1 MENIIVNA
9 VHLRNPYELSLGKE
23 EKMSEIISFIQNH
36 WDELL
41 AIIGGVVSVA
51 SIIVKL
57 TPTTKDDNVLNTI
70 INFLAKLSIVNTSL
84 DQKKIDNAK

>member
-1 MENIIVNA
+1 MI
-9 VHLRNPYELSLGKE
+9 
-23 EKMSEIISFIQNH
+23 EIISFIQNH

-41 AIIGGVVSVA
+41 AIIGGVVSIA

>member
-1 MENIIVNA
+1 MT
-9 VHLRNPYELSLGKE
+9 
-23 EKMSEIISFIQNH
+23 EIISFIQNH

-41 AIIGGVVSVA
+41 AIIGGVVSIA

-70 INFLAKLSIVNTSL
+70 INFLAKFSIVNTSL

>member
-1 MENIIVNA
+1 
-9 VHLRNPYELSLGKE
+9 
-23 EKMSEIISFIQNH
+23 MSEVISFIQNH

>member
-1 MENIIVNA
+1 
-9 VHLRNPYELSLGKE
+9 
-23 EKMSEIISFIQNH
+23 MSEIISFIQNH

-41 AIIGGVVSVA
+41 AIIGGVVSIA

-70 INFLAKLSIVNTSL
+70 INFLAKFSIVNTSL

>member
-1 MENIIVNA
+1 MT
-9 VHLRNPYELSLGKE
+9 
-23 EKMSEIISFIQNH
+23 EIISFIQNH

-57 TPTTKDDNVLNTI
+57 TPTTKDDNALNTI

>member
-1 MENIIVNA
+1 MT
-9 VHLRNPYELSLGKE
+9 
-23 EKMSEIISFIQNH
+23 EIISFIQNH

-70 INFLAKLSIVNTSL
+70 VNFLAKFSIVNTNV

>member
-1 MENIIVNA
+1 MT
-9 VHLRNPYELSLGKE
+9 
-23 EKMSEIISFIQNH
+23 EIISFIQNH

-70 INFLAKLSIVNTSL
+70 INFLAKFSIVNTSL

>member
-1 MENIIVNA
+1 MT
-9 VHLRNPYELSLGKE
+9 
-23 EKMSEIISFIQNH
+23 EIISFIQNH

-41 AIIGGVVSVA
+41 AIIGGVVSIA

-70 INFLAKLSIVNTSL
+70 VNFLAKFSIVNTSL

>member
-1 MENIIVNA
+1 MNET
-9 VHLRNPYELSLGKE
+9 
-23 EKMSEIISFIQNH
+23 ISFIQNH

-41 AIIGGVVSVA
+41 AIIGGIVSVA

-57 TPTTKDDNVLNTI
+57 TPTTKDDNVLNAVV
-70 INFLAKLSIVNTSL
+70 NFLAKFSIVNTKE